1 MRACC
6 IVDPK
11 HVKAVDMT
19 LHGWVC
25 TEEFSRYIMNG
36 M

>member
-1 MRACC
+1 MRAC
-6 IVDPK
+6 VVLNPK
-11 HVKAVDMT
+11 HVKTMGMM

-25 TEEFSRYIMNG
+25 VDELSRYIMNG